1 MSCCARKSCLSRDPG
16 RPASGE
22 VPLRLQFPEALII
35 LNLYNSFWSRCLGR
49 AGFPKRPSPTTDIGD
64 SVQPG
69 TLVGPVSQKV
79 SSRLGLGHVF
89 QEISVNREVLV
100 IVQRVQRWFPFFSL
114 LWGCLLVIQS
124 YCAWLFSS
132 TISVTV

>member
-1 MSCCARKSCLSRDPG
+1 M
-16 RPASGE
+16 SGE
-22 VPLRLQFPEALII
+22 SWI
-35 LNLYNSFWSRCLGR
+35 
-49 AGFPKRPSPTTDIGD
+49 PKRPSPTTDIGD

-100 IVQRVQRWFPFFSL
+100 IVQQVQRWFPFFSL